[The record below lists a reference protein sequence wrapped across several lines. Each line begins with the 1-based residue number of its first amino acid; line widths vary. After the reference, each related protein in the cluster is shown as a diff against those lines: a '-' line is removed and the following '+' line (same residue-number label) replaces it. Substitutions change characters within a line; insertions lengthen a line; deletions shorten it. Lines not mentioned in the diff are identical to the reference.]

1 MVNRIDAGLI
11 ALTYKGKILLLH
23 QDPIPPST
31 VFEQKIWRFIE
42 AEKGKNESCEEAIF
56 KKVKQETN
64 IKLSSVAFISTNLYG
79 NQTRYFY
86 HAQLTDKNVNE
97 IKRGDG
103 QNLDFFSLKE
113 LENLLLTAPT
123 KLFAA
128 QYKDLLI
135 KLPN

>member
-1 MVNRIDAGLI
+1 MVNKMDAGLI

-23 QDPIPPST
+23 QDPIPPTT
-31 VFEQKIWRFIE
+31 VFEQKIWCFIE
-42 AEKGKNESCEEAIF
+42 AEKGKNESCEQAIF
-56 KKVKQETN
+56 RKVKQETN
-64 IKLSSVAFISTNLYG
+64 IKLNNVEFISTKLHD
-79 NQTRYFY
+79 NQIRYFY

-113 LENLLLTAPT
+113 LESLLLTAPT
-123 KLFAA
+123 KLFAT
-128 QYKDLLI
+128 QHKDLLV